1 MNKMEG
7 FFSLFHEGISLAPTV
22 KLWSTQS
29 VNPPHD
35 CEKIELEN
43 VELKRKL
50 EKTRKAFE
58 KTWVHLRSS
67 NQRKEQIEK
76 DIRNEIYKT
85 HNVLKSVR
93 SNMENAK
100 NNKNQ

>member
-1 MNKMEG
+1 MN
-7 FFSLFHEGISLAPTV
+7 IR
-22 KLWSTQS
+22 
-29 VNPPHD
+29 HD
-35 CEKIELEN
+35 CEKVDQEN

-58 KTWVHLRSS
+58 KTWAQLRIS

-85 HNVLKSVR
+85 HSVLKSVR
-93 SNMENAK
+93 SNMENA
-100 NNKNQ
+100 NINKN